1 MTQHTPILTTEEP
14 LRAPIQ
20 LPRRDRQRRPVW
32 RWGWGMMILFVGWLF
47 F

>member
-1 MTQHTPILTTEEP
+1 MTQHTPILATEEP

-20 LPRRDRQRRPVW
+20 LSQRDWQRRPVW
-32 RWGWGMMILFVGWLF
+32 RWGWGMAILFLGWLF